1 MRFASLC
8 LIAGLAGLAPAAEPA
23 RLAAAPSA
31 VVAPSGAGK
40 FPVFADPAVK
50 AFVAEA
56 DAAARKAAPLTPEFW
71 AWVDAHPD
79 VRAGLLFARHP
90 MPAQSAQNLDTLRRA
105 LSPALADKYAQL
117 LLGVAIRDGA
127 LRLEAETPARDYPPA
142 VAKVAAW
149 MRTSG
154 TSYLQVMAGQE
165 AALKAAGVNVAETKD
180 RTFWGQVALAAG
192 TYPPRLAPS
201 DVQFLVWMISKLE
214 TPAPAEAKQPWPIFP
229 TAQAPWPLLTWFKAA
244 VPERECEWIWERYW
258 GRIPGQPA
266 GIIGYG
272 RYSWDYDRVPEVKYK
287 ASAWHPGSLPRIWED
302 GGVCGRLST
311 MADTFRRALG
321 QPARGTGQP
330 GHRAFV
336 HYGRDPKTGRWTFGV
351 GQSIAGLEVTT
362 TGPDVPAL
370 HPFIE
375 NRAVN
380 CVALVQAMN
389 LGLERFHRGRILG
402 WFALGQTDVARRER
416 YLRQAL
422 ALNPYELGLWKALG
436 DGVADGP
443 AAARLLAEMDQAL
456 LTPNAA
462 LEVAKRLSA
471 DTDFASLG
479 GGQSDAKADRGA
491 TVAKLAGDALAG
503 QVFGRLLA
511 SGRGLAEARTALRA
525 ELARREALK
534 VPYDAAIAENL
545 LGRYD
550 LQVDGVARVL
560 AAAHD
565 AVLAA
570 DGVKPAK
577 PRAAAVD
584 RVVERLRVLG
594 EADAKLVSDW
604 AAGVVK
610 ELASAGPRWLPDKKG
625 VPQAE
630 PLYAEVHTLR
640 LRALRK
646 LGKAGKTALAEA
658 VREYELGKPPVPAP
672 APAGSGK

>member
-1 MRFASLC
+1 M
-8 LIAGLAGLAPAAEPA
+8 
-23 RLAAAPSA
+23 
-31 VVAPSGAGK
+31 
-40 FPVFADPAVK
+40 
-50 AFVAEA
+50 
-56 DAAARKAAPLTPEFW
+56 PLLQPT
-71 AWVDAHPD
+71 
-79 VRAGLLFARHP
+79 
-90 MPAQSAQNLDTLRRA
+90 
-105 LSPALADKYAQL
+105 
-117 LLGVAIRDGA
+117 
-127 LRLEAETPARDYPPA
+127 TPAPPP
-142 VAKVAAW
+142 V
-149 MRTSG
+149 
-154 TSYLQVMAGQE
+154 
-165 AALKAAGVNVAETKD
+165 
-180 RTFWGQVALAAG
+180 
-192 TYPPRLAPS
+192 P
-201 DVQFLVWMISKLE
+201 
-214 TPAPAEAKQPWPIFP
+214 PAPAEAKQPWPIFP

-336 HYGRDPKTGRWTFGV
+336 HYGRDPKSGRWTFGV

-370 HPFIE
+370 PPFIE

-402 WFALGQTDVARRER
+402 WFALGQTDAARREG

-479 GGQSDAKADRGA
+479 GVPERCEGGP
-491 TVAKLAGDALAG
+491 
-503 QVFGRLLA
+503 GRH
-511 SGRGLAEARTALRA
+511 GGET
-525 ELARREALK
+525 RR
-534 VPYDAAIAENL
+534 
-545 LGRYD
+545 
-550 LQVDGVARVL
+550 
-560 AAAHD
+560 
-565 AVLAA
+565 
-570 DGVKPAK
+570 
-577 PRAAAVD
+577 
-584 RVVERLRVLG
+584 
-594 EADAKLVSDW
+594 
-604 AAGVVK
+604 
-610 ELASAGPRWLPDKKG
+610 
-625 VPQAE
+625 
-630 PLYAEVHTLR
+630 
-640 LRALRK
+640 
-646 LGKAGKTALAEA
+646 
-658 VREYELGKPPVPAP
+658 
-672 APAGSGK
+672 